1 MVTFWNSSLCTRD
14 AAVVNQAVIKT
25 DATICFHD
33 TRSVPRVSIGFGE
46 ILCPDEKFKAVTKGT
61 ISPMQAQGRRHT
73 SRGLPSRPFI
83 FYLRI
88 SEYKT
93 LNTIAPTS
101 NES

>member
-61 ISPMQAQGRRHT
+61 ISPCK
-73 SRGLPSRPFI
+73 
-83 FYLRI
+83 LRDGAI
-88 SEYKT
+88 HLVACLRALLSST
-93 LNTIAPTS
+93 
-101 NES
+101 